1 MQFSL
6 LPTLFLAATATAA
19 ALPVADVAAAPADLA
34 TRAASFARVNLPAP
48 ANWMAGSTLYP
59 GNIIAA
65 YNAEPAKYATAESW
79 AAYILAQCQ
88 GYRDC
93 TSCISYSGINS
104 GSTGG
109 RYWFGEVYRGG
120 ATTPA
125 QYERET
131 DASLGVTNSIAYTI
145 VS

>member
-1 MQFSL
+1 MQLSL
-6 LPTLFLAATATAA
+6 LPALFLAATAA
-19 ALPVADVAAAPADLA
+19 ALPVDVAVPGLDSRA
-34 TRAASFARVNLPAP
+34 TSFARVSLPAP

-59 GNIIAA
+59 RNIIAA
-65 YNAEPAKYATAESW
+65 YNAETAEYASAESW

-88 GYRDC
+88 SYRDC

-131 DASLGVTNSIAYTI
+131 DASLGITNSIAYTV

>member
-1 MQFSL
+1 MQLSM
-6 LPTLFLAATATAA
+6 LPTLLLAATAA
-19 ALPVADVAAAPADLA
+19 ALPVADVALES
-34 TRAASFARVNLPAP
+34 RAATFARVSLPAP
-48 ANWMAGSTLYP
+48 GNWMADKSLYP
-59 GNIIAA
+59 SNIIAA
-65 YNAEPAKYATAESW
+65 YNAQPAQYSAESW
-79 AAYILAQCQ
+79 AAYILSKCQ

-93 TSCISYSGINS
+93 TSCISYSALNS

-125 QYERET
+125 RYERET
-131 DASLGVTNSIAYTI
+131 DASLGVTDSIAYTI

>member
-1 MQFSL
+1 MQL
-6 LPTLFLAATATAA
+6 PILPTLFLAATAA
-19 ALPVADVAAAPADLA
+19 ALPVSDAAAADLEP
-34 TRAASFARVNLPAP
+34 RAASFARVSLPAP
-48 ANWMAGSTLYP
+48 ANWMTDSSLYP
-59 GNIIAA
+59 RNIIAA
-65 YNAEPAKYATAESW
+65 YSAEPAQYASAESW
-79 AAYILAQCQ
+79 AAYILAKCQ

-93 TSCISYSGINS
+93 TSCISYSAINS

-125 QYERET
+125 QYEREA
-131 DASLGVTNSIAYTI
+131 DPSLGVTNSIAYTI

>member
-1 MQFSL
+1 MPSQWYRHDRKL
-6 LPTLFLAATATAA
+6 LVNMSPTYL
-19 ALPVADVAAAPADLA
+19 
-34 TRAASFARVNLPAP
+34 
-48 ANWMAGSTLYP
+48 
-59 GNIIAA
+59 
-65 YNAEPAKYATAESW
+65 
-79 AAYILAQCQ
+79 
-88 GYRDC
+88 
-93 TSCISYSGINS
+93 GINS

-131 DASLGVTNSIAYTI
+131 DASLGITNSIAYTV